1 MYQIVY
7 QIKKHL
13 RRGCRK
19 CLIFI
24 APCRNRTS
32 DLLIT
37 SYNVVISVEITT
49 CKSTG
54 YRIGSAKKVRKK
66 VQFLHPFLLLK
77 MVSVKLTLFKQ
88 KKLKDGRHPVML
100 YVNCGKVRRIAIG
113 FQATLKEWD
122 DNRKLFRRSAKD
134 YSEKNKRLKSVLQ
147 RANEIVDR
155 LIDKDGELDFD
166 RFKTIFQYESSTTPQ
181 EVKRRPRKKKAPK
194 KKTFY
199 AFCEEYIAEKKSLGK
214 IGTYQSYRDSVKALR
229 KYKPKDF
236 PFGQYDYALL
246 KGFETSLFARG
257 HKPGGIGVRMRG
269 LKAIYYEAMRRG
281 LVDKKLNPY
290 STVTN
295 KDGYSLSKL
304 KSDKI
309 PKAMTKEELERFKAF
324 DIEQHPKLADS
335 WRLFMFSFKMFGMN
349 FIDMS
354 KLKQSNL
361 SRGRLS
367 YQRQKTGK
375 HFSLLVTEDAQ
386 KIIDHYATDDS
397 EYLFPILRGCDGLSA
412 EEQRKACYK
421 WLYRTKS
428 ELRKIA
434 DILGIETHITF
445 YTARHTS
452 ATTLKRNGTPTDVI
466 SEALGHSDLAVT
478 QHYLSK
484 FEDEVLDEAIG
495 RL

>member
-1 MYQIVY
+1 M
-7 QIKKHL
+7 
-13 RRGCRK
+13 
-19 CLIFI
+19 
-24 APCRNRTS
+24 A
-32 DLLIT
+32 
-37 SYNVVISVEITT
+37 
-49 CKSTG
+49 
-54 YRIGSAKKVRKK
+54 
-66 VQFLHPFLLLK
+66 
-77 MVSVKLTLFKQ
+77 SVKLTLFKQ
-88 KKLKDGRHPVML
+88 KTLKDGRHPVML
-100 YVNCGKVRRIAIG
+100 YVNCGKVRRIALG
-113 FQATLKEWD
+113 FQATVKEWD
-122 DNRKLFRRSAKD
+122 ENRRLFRRSAKD
-134 YSEKNKRLKSVLQ
+134 YAEKNQRLKAMLQ
-147 RANEIVDR
+147 RAHEIVDK
-155 LIDKDGELDFD
+155 LLDKNGDLDFE
-166 RFKTIFQYESSTTPQ
+166 RFKTIFQFEEPITGK
-181 EVKRRPRKKKAPK
+181 EAKRKPRKKKAPK
-194 KKTFY
+194 EKTFY
-199 AFCEEYIAEKKSLGK
+199 AFCDEYVEEKRTLGK
-214 IGTYQSYRDSVKALR
+214 IGTFQSYRDSVKALR

-236 PFGQYDYALL
+236 PFSEFNYALL

-281 LVDKKLNPY
+281 FVDKSLNPY

-309 PKAMTKEELERFKAF
+309 PKALSKEELERFKAF
-324 DIEQHPKLADS
+324 DIEQHPNLADS
-335 WRLFMFSFKMFGMN
+335 WRFFMFSFKMFGMN

-354 KLKQSNL
+354 KLKKSNL
-361 SRGRLS
+361 SKGRLS

-386 KIIDHYATDDS
+386 KIIDHYATDES
-397 EYLFPILRGCDGLSA
+397 EYLFPILRRYEGQSA
-412 EEQRKACYK
+412 EAQRKACYK

-484 FEDEVLDEAIG
+484 FDDEVLDAAIG
-495 RL
+495 SL